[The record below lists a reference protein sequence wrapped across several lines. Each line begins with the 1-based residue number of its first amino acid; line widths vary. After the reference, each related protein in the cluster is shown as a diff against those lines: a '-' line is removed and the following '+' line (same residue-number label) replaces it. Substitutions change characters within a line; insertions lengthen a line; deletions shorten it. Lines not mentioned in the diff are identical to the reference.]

1 MTRVK
6 ICGITRESDLQAAVD
21 AGADA
26 VGIVCDV
33 PIETPREVSV
43 DRATALVDAAP
54 PFVTTVLVTMPTGPE
69 RAIELAE
76 AVDPDVIQLH
86 GGMRPGDLAYL
97 RAKIDA
103 SVFLAIDAEDV
114 SEAGLYDDIA
124 DALVVDS
131 ADEHGAGGTGETH
144 DWERTRAAIDPLES
158 PVILAGGLT
167 PSNVTEAIETVSPFA
182 VDASSGIEA
191 EHQPGTKDHE
201 SVRAFVDAARRPD
214 GVTSESRPREQ
225 PTVER

>member
-6 ICGITRESDLQAAVD
+6 ICGITQKDDLDAAVE

-33 PIETPREVSV
+33 SIETPREVTA

-76 AVDPDVIQLH
+76 AVEPDVMQLH

-103 SVFLAIDAEDV
+103 AVFLAIDAEDV
-114 SEAGLYDDIA
+114 SAAEMYDDIA

-131 ADEHGAGGTGETH
+131 VDEHGAGGTGETH
-144 DWERTRAAIDPLES
+144 DWEQTREAVSALES

-167 PSNVTEAIETVSPFA
+167 PSNVTEAIETVSPYA
-182 VDASSGIEA
+182 VDVSSGIEA
-191 EHQPGTKDHE
+191 TPGTKDHE
-201 SVRAFVDAARRPD
+201 AVRAFVDAARRPD
-214 GVTSESRPREQ
+214 GVAVRSREP